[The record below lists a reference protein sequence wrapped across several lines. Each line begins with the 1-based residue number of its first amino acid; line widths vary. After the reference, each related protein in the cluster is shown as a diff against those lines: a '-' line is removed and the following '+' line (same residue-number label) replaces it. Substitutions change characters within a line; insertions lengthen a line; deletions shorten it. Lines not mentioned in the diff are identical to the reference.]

1 MAPHSYP
8 LFERENH
15 LFVEL
20 PEGPFLIDTGSPM
33 SFGTVGR
40 ITLAGETYTLHQR
53 AGAAGMSFSM
63 SDISKLVTG
72 PCIGLIGMDV
82 LGKHS
87 IRYSYRA
94 GNLHVGESADFERG
108 TVVASGNLMGV
119 PMVGIHS
126 RGANVRALFDTGAQY
141 GYVLKRSLLDGLT
154 STGYISDY
162 NPMLGD
168 ISGDSYS
175 LPYQL
180 IDENGEIIGPLMH
193 ETVGFLDAGM
203 LGGLLGMLGAEA
215 IIGWHLLENVDLLMR
230 QDGGIEL
237 IP

>member
-1 MAPHSYP
+1 MPNYSYP

-15 LFVEL
+15 LFVDL
-20 PEGPFLIDTGSPM
+20 PEGPFLVDTGSTM
-33 SFGTVGR
+33 SFGTTCTV
-40 ITLAGETYTLHQR
+40 TFAGQKYSLHQR

-63 SDISKLVTG
+63 SDINKLVTG
-72 PCIGLIGMDV
+72 PCIGLIGMNV
-82 LGKHS
+82 LGQHS
-87 IRYSYRA
+87 IRFSYRD
-94 GNLHVGESADFERG
+94 GNLYVGESADVEHG
-108 TVVASGNLMGV
+108 TVVASGSLMGV
-119 PMVGIHS
+119 PMIGIHS
-126 RGANVRALFDTGAQY
+126 REANVRALFDTGAQY

-162 NPMLGD
+162 NPMLSD

-175 LPYQL
+175 LLYQL
-180 IDENGEIIGPLMH
+180 IDENGDIIGPLMN

>member
-20 PEGPFLIDTGSPM
+20 PEGPYLVDTGSTM
-33 SFGTVGR
+33 SFGTTGTV
-40 ITLAGETYTLHQR
+40 TFAGQKYSLHQR

-72 PCIGLIGMDV
+72 PCIGLLGMDV

-94 GNLHVGESADFERG
+94 GNLHVGESADVERG

-119 PMVGIHS
+119 PMIGIQS

-141 GYVLKRSLLDGLT
+141 GYVLKQRLLDGLT

-168 ISGDSYS
+168 ISGHSYS

-180 IDENGEIIGPLMH
+180 IDDNGEIIGPLMH